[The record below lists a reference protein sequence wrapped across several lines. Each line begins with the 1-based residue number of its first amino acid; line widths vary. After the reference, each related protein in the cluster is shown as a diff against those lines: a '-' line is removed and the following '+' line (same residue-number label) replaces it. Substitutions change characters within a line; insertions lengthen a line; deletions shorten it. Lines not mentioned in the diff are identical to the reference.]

1 MNHVNPTGS
10 DLFMPIIERNTTV
23 PVSIEKEIATAADN
37 QTQLLIKVYQGEQ
50 RLVERN
56 IYLGELLVPVP
67 RGPKGR
73 EQARVRFS
81 YDMSGLLEVDVAVV
95 STNKTYSTT
104 IEQSPGMLSEQELAR
119 SRVRLAALKFHPR
132 ELEANQLLL
141 ARAERMYEANL
152 GDLRQAIGQMLA
164 QFEAVLDR
172 QRPNEIERART
183 EFANALDSLDRE
195 EWF

>member
-1 MNHVNPTGS
+1 
-10 DLFMPIIERNTTV
+10 
-23 PVSIEKEIATAADN
+23 
-37 QTQLLIKVYQGEQ
+37 
-50 RLVERN
+50 
-56 IYLGELLVPVP
+56 
-67 RGPKGR
+67 
-73 EQARVRFS
+73 
-81 YDMSGLLEVDVAVV
+81 LLEVDVAVV